1 MFKSSIADIPKPCI
15 VRDPFK
21 VEGNLMKSPLIQVQV
36 PVTIDLKET
45 STG

>member
-1 MFKSSIADIPKPCI
+1 MFKRSIADITKVCI

-21 VEGNLMKSPLIQVQV
+21 VKGNLMKSPLIQVQV
-36 PVTIDLKET
+36 PVTTDLKET